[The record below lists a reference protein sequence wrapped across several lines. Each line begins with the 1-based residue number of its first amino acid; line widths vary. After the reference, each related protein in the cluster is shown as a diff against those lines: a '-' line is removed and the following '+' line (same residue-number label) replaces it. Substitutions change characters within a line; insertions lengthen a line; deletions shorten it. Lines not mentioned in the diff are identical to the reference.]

1 MKVLIMNTYSCC
13 HQDQF
18 MGVFESEEKAKEA
31 LLDMAIKQYGEP
43 TDWQR
48 DVKVWLDKDD
58 KYTDDYVIYK
68 KYFYKDTD
76 TEMITKINCYY
87 RIEDVKLNELY

>member
-43 TDWQR
+43 TDW
-48 DVKVWLDKDD
+48 
-58 KYTDDYVIYK
+58 
-68 KYFYKDTD
+68 
-76 TEMITKINCYY
+76 
-87 RIEDVKLNELY
+87 

>member
-43 TDWQR
+43 TD
-48 DVKVWLDKDD
+48 
-58 KYTDDYVIYK
+58 DYVIYK

-76 TEMITKINCYY
+76 TEMKTKIICYY